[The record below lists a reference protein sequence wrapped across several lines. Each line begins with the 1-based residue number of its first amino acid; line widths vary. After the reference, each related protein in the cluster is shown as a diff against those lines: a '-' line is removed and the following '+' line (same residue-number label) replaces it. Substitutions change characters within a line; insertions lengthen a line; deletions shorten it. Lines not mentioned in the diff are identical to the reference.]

1 MTRSKVRYLVTGAT
15 GLVGGAFARR
25 LAGRGERFAALA
37 RSEAAGEA
45 ITRLGGEARFGDL
58 ARPESLAGVAEGVE
72 VVVHAAGRVD
82 IWGPLEEYTAVNVRG
97 VAALL
102 DEAARAGVRRFV
114 HLSSASVHGDDLPP
128 VVTEDAAY
136 TDDRNP
142 YVVTK
147 IAGERLVFA
156 ANGASG
162 LETTVLRP
170 VHVYGPG
177 GASLAEILARMRARR
192 RVLIGGCRAGIPA
205 VYVEHVADA
214 IEAAAERP
222 GAAGRAFLLTDG
234 TRVPWDDFVAAIAR
248 VWEIDWNP
256 RPIPRAAAVAGA
268 VVCEAAWTLARAKGR
283 PPITRFAIRMLDVDA
298 TYSIEAARRV
308 LGYAPRLTLDE
319 ALAET
324 RALER

>member
-1 MTRSKVRYLVTGAT
+1 MTGSKVRYLVTGAT

-25 LAGRGERFAALA
+25 LAGRGERFAALV
-37 RSEAAGEA
+37 RNEAGAAA
-45 ITRLGGEARFGDL
+45 IAQLGGEPRLGDL
-58 ARPESLAGVAEGVE
+58 ARADSLAGVAEGVD

-82 IWGPLEEYTAVNVRG
+82 IWGPLAEFTAVNVDG

-102 DEAARAGVRRFV
+102 DEATRAGVRRFV

-128 VVTEDAAY
+128 LVTEEVAY

-156 ANGASG
+156 ANAARR

-170 VHVYGPG
+170 AHVYGPG
-177 GASLAEILARMRARR
+177 GASLAEILGRMRARR
-192 RVLIGGCRAGIPA
+192 RVLIAGCRAGIPA

-214 IEAAAERP
+214 IEAAADRP

-234 TRVPWDDFVAAIAR
+234 TRVPWADFVAAIAR
-248 VWEIDWNP
+248 AYAIDWNP
-256 RPIPRAAAVAGA
+256 RPIPRFAAVAGA
-268 VVCEAAWTLARAKGR
+268 IVCEAAWTLARAKRR

-308 LGYAPRLTLDE
+308 LGYSPRLSLDE

-324 RALER
+324 RAFEG